1 MKKRVPEKMCEDT
14 LGVAARYGIDVRTV
28 PRRVAQGLLPKPRYY
43 GTRHPRWLISE
54 LDANDQRLAYV
65 RQPNAGVLAMAKVN
79 AAKKAKAERKAAKK
93 KPPAPAEK
101 PRKHAA
107 AVEQHEEISF

>member
-14 LGVAARYGIDVRTV
+14 LGVAARYMIDVRTV

-54 LDANDQRLAYV
+54 LDENDQRLAYV
-65 RQPNAGVLAMAKVN
+65 RQPNAGALAMAKAN
-79 AAKKAKAERKAAKK
+79 AAKKAERKAAKPK
-93 KPPAPAEK
+93 SPAPAEK
-101 PRKHAA
+101 PARKHTA